1 MLKLFI
7 FKSGS
12 NLPKITI
19 LFYKCFIS
27 SMCEQNNFDF
37 LLSVCL
43 TIIIIIVAKMVHQ
56 LKK

>member
-1 MLKLFI
+1 MLLFI
-7 FKSGS
+7 FKSGR

-37 LLSVCL
+37 LLFVCL
-43 TIIIIIVAKMVHQ
+43 TIIIIVAKMLHQ
-56 LKK
+56 SKK